1 MGYTVAAMLPKQ
13 ARGTFRNVLQ
23 NFRNKWP
30 PHLVGYCHMSNI
42 NCDSPFK
49 LISSLREDYRR
60 RSPYLGYLVRCRQG
74 LLSSLSHQT
83 RLVSRIDADRTV
95 CSRHLVRIV

>member
-1 MGYTVAAMLPKQ
+1 MSEI
-13 ARGTFRNVLQ
+13 
-23 NFRNKWP
+23 NFK
-30 PHLVGYCHMSNI
+30 
-42 NCDSPFK
+42 SPLK
-49 LISSLREDYRR
+49 LIASLREDYRR

-95 CSRHLVRIV
+95 CSRHLVAVCVRLFLERREAAMAQFAAQFKDFNLVHDEKVG